1 MATVTHFIYSHYD
14 PNDRERLEAETGQ
27 IEPQDEIDADEEWRI
42 QTTISG
48 QRRTRLPPRF
58 VPATTTY
65 DPWSSTPTTVTTKI
79 EDNAGGDSLSQWYR
93 SISKTQASVATTSQ
107 HPQQLPNRPSPL
119 EKSAQRPKSYRGRD
133 WFIQNALS
141 SRPNSPVAS
150 APPPTLHE
158 MLIRHPPP
166 LPSEPKFKQ
175 PVWLAL
181 GPTNKGFAMLQQKGW
196 HEGEPL
202 GPSILRDRKAADPQD
217 SELFDEAPRKG
228 EPTQRIQRS
237 VAVKLE
243 QADNDSFV
251 EVIDLTVSDSE
262 DKDSGSMAEADDG
275 ENSTPTA
282 RPPTDE
288 ESSSLLGG
296 RTALITP
303 IATTLKAD
311 RLGIGLKAKTEGPY
325 HVSKKRITH
334 NKAAL
339 AAHIQAAER
348 LRKQKQEIGRGYR
361 SFARA
366 RKRESTARQQM
377 IAYMNS

>member
-1 MATVTHFIYSHYD
+1 MATVTHIIYSHYD
-14 PNDRERLEAETGQ
+14 PKDRERLEAETGQ
-27 IEPQDEIDADEEWRI
+27 IDPQDEIDAHEEWRI
-42 QTTISG
+42 QTTLSG

-65 DPWSSTPTTVTTKI
+65 DPWSSTPTTAATKAKVG
-79 EDNAGGDSLSQWYR
+79 DNAGGDSLSQWYR
-93 SISKTQASVATTSQ
+93 SISKTQASVATTSH
-107 HPQQLPNRPSPL
+107 HPQSLPNRPSNP
-119 EKSAQRPKSYRGRD
+119 EKSLPRSKPYRGRD

-141 SRPNSPVAS
+141 SQPDSPVAS
-150 APPPTLHE
+150 ASPPTLDE

-202 GPSILRDRKAADPQD
+202 GPSVRRAPKAVDPQD
-217 SELFDEAPRKG
+217 SELFNEALKKG
-228 EPTQRIQRS
+228 ERTQRTQS
-237 VAVKLE
+237 EAVKLE
-243 QADNDSFV
+243 QVDDDSFV
-251 EVIDLTVSDSE
+251 EVIDLTLSEDEDSE
-262 DKDSGSMAEADDG
+262 NKVEA
-275 ENSTPTA
+275 ENSQDPTSTA
-282 RPPTDE
+282 ILSADE
-288 ESSSLLGG
+288 DLLGG

-325 HVSKKRITH
+325 HASKKRITH

-348 LRKQKQEIGRGYR
+348 LRRQKQEIGRGYR

-366 RKRESTARQQM
+366 SKKESTARQQM

>member
-1 MATVTHFIYSHYD
+1 MATVTHIIYSHYN

-27 IEPQDEIDADEEWRI
+27 IDPQDEIDADEEWRI

-65 DPWSSTPTTVTTKI
+65 DPWSSTPTTAATGTKI
-79 EDNAGGDSLSQWYR
+79 EDNARGDTLSQWYR
-93 SISKTQASVATTSQ
+93 SISKTQASVATTSH
-107 HPQQLPNRPSPL
+107 HPKQLPNGPPHL
-119 EKSAQRPKSYRGRD
+119 DKSAQHPKSYRGRD

-141 SRPNSPVAS
+141 SRPDSPVAS

-202 GPSILRDRKAADPQD
+202 GPSIPRDRKAADPQD
-217 SELFDEAPRKG
+217 GELFDDASRKDVLT
-228 EPTQRIQRS
+228 ERIQRS

-243 QADNDSFV
+243 QTDNDNFV
-251 EVIDLTVSDSE
+251 EVIDLTVSE
-262 DKDSGSMAEADDG
+262 DEDSGSMVEADDG
-275 ENSTPTA
+275 EDSTPTA
-282 RPPTDE
+282 MPPADE
-288 ESSSLLGG
+288 DLLGG

-366 RKRESTARQQM
+366 SKRESTARQQM

>member
-1 MATVTHFIYSHYD
+1 MATVTHIIYSHYD

-27 IEPQDEIDADEEWRI
+27 IDPQDEIDADEEWRI
-42 QTTISG
+42 QTTLSG

-65 DPWSSTPTTVTTKI
+65 DPWSRTPTTAINAKV
-79 EDNAGGDSLSQWYR
+79 EGNAGGDSLSQWYR
-93 SISKTQASVATTSQ
+93 SISKTQASVATTSH
-107 HPQQLPNRPSPL
+107 HPQQLPNRPYHP
-119 EKSAQRPKSYRGRD
+119 EKSTPCPKAHRGRD

-141 SRPNSPVAS
+141 SRPEASIPS
-150 APPPTLHE
+150 APPPSLDE

-196 HEGEPL
+196 QEGEPL
-202 GPSILRDRKAADPQD
+202 GPSVRRDHKSADPHD
-217 SELFDEAPRKG
+217 SELFNEASRKG
-228 EPTQRIQRS
+228 QRTQRTQS

-243 QADNDSFV
+243 QADDDSFV
-251 EVIDLTVSDSE
+251 EVIDLTLSE
-262 DKDSGSMAEADDG
+262 DDDLENKVEADDG
-275 ENSTPTA
+275 EDSTPTA
-282 RPPTDE
+282 RPFADE
-288 ESSSLLGG
+288 DLLGG

-348 LRKQKQEIGRGYR
+348 LRRQKQEMGRGYR
-361 SFARA
+361 SFAKA
-366 RKRESTARQQM
+366 SKRESTSRQQM